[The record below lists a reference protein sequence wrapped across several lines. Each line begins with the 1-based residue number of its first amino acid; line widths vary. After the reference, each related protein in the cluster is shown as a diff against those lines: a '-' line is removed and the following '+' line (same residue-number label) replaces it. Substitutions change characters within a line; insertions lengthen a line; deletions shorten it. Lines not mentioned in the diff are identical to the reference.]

1 MTEFSIIRED
11 DDVLAEVRISIGK
24 PPEFDGIYI
33 VFRGE
38 PKKVIEVLER
48 ALIEA
53 KVMLPEHIY
62 QDDRGAS

>member
-1 MTEFSIIRED
+1 MTEFSIIREA

-24 PPEFDGIYI
+24 PPGFDGIYI

-38 PKKVIEVLER
+38 PKKVIEVLEK

-53 KVMLPEHIY
+53 RVMLPDHIY
-62 QDDRGAS
+62 QDDRGKL